1 MIAEIQCLP
10 TPAGTPES
18 TYAHIEAAIAV
29 VSASGLTY
37 EVGALGTTVE
47 GPAEGVWTVL
57 RQTHEATIA
66 SGASSVVTVLKVYQ
80 TAPGAGSEVT
90 NDGPGID
97 DLVAAH
103 R

>member
-10 TPAGTPES
+10 SPAGTPGA

-29 VSASGLTY
+29 VVASGLRY

-47 GPAEGVWTVL
+47 GPADEVWAVL
-57 RQTHEATIA
+57 RAAHEATLD
-66 SGASSVVTVLKVYQ
+66 SGADTVVSVVK
-80 TAPGAGSEVT
+80 AFSGGDS
-90 NDGPGID
+90 GPGID

>member
-10 TPAGTPES
+10 SPAGTPTS

-29 VSASGLTY
+29 VAASGLRY

-47 GPAEGVWTVL
+47 GSADDVWAVL
-57 RQTHEATIA
+57 RRAHEAPVAAGADSVVSVIKA
-66 SGASSVVTVLKVYQ
+66 FSGA
-80 TAPGAGSEVT
+80 AG
-90 NDGPGID
+90 GPSCD
-97 DLVAAH
+97 DLVSAH

>member
-10 TPAGTPES
+10 SPAGRAGS

-29 VSASGLTY
+29 VAGSGLRH

-47 GPAEGVWTVL
+47 GPADDVWAVL
-57 RQTHEATIA
+57 RAAHEATLA
-66 SGASSVVTVLKVYQ
+66 AGAQSVVSVVKVFSGGDS
-80 TAPGAGSEVT
+80 A
-90 NDGPGID
+90 PGID
-97 DLVAAH
+97 DLVAGH